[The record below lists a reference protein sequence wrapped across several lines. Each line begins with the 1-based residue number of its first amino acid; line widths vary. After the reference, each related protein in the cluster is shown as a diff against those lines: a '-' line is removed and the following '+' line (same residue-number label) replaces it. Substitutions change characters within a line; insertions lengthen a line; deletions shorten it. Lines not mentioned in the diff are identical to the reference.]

1 MGGQYISASTQHAI
15 DLMVVQGLRRK
26 EAAEAAG
33 MTDHGLR
40 EALKKPHVRSFR
52 NERERA
58 YLDRVGWEGVRTAEK
73 LMRDGKSEHVRL
85 DAAKYLAAFNEELR
99 KARGDQ
105 GGGGANVNVT
115 LALQGIQAQQLPQGW
130 KPPKGAAVPEHLIQ
144 DQQSNSP
151 KTLEHKEDGDVS
163 DDE

>member
-1 MGGQYISASTQHAI
+1 MGGQYISATTQHAI

-26 EAAEAAG
+26 DAAEAAG

-40 EALKKPHVRSFR
+40 EALKKPHVRHFR

-58 YLDRVGWEGVRTAEK
+58 YLDRVGWEGVRTAEQ
-73 LMRDGKSEHVRL
+73 LMRNGKSEHVRL

-105 GGGGANVNVT
+105 GGGGANFSVT
-115 LALQGIQAQQLPQGW
+115 LALQGIQTQQLPKGW
-130 KPPKGAAVPEHLIQ
+130 KPPQGASVPEHLIQ
-144 DQQSNSP
+144 DQQSNAP
-151 KTLEHKEDGDVS
+151 KTLEHKADGDAS